1 MGIQQYSCVLWDVD
15 GTIADAS
22 AGILPRIATVLAGL
36 GKPPTPADR
45 VHEWI
50 GPPML
55 ESFQTI
61 AGLTADEALTAVT
74 AYRTLAS
81 SHGYAESVRLYDGIA
96 DVIHDVAL
104 AGTPQSTASTK
115 PQNQV
120 QAIFEHFGITDLFVA
135 VHGARPEPDAHDTK
149 ADVLGRALDDL
160 ASRGIDLSKPVLI
173 GDRHHDVDGATDH
186 DVPVIFA
193 RWGFGSSAEEAGAQ
207 HVVDT
212 PAELRVL
219 LLGHSD
225 ASAA

>member
-1 MGIQQYSCVLWDVD
+1 
-15 GTIADAS
+15 
-22 AGILPRIATVLAGL
+22 
-36 GKPPTPADR
+36 
-45 VHEWI
+45 
-50 GPPML
+50 
-55 ESFQTI
+55 
-61 AGLTADEALTAVT
+61 
-74 AYRTLAS
+74 
-81 SHGYAESVRLYDGIA
+81 
-96 DVIHDVAL
+96 
-104 AGTPQSTASTK
+104 QSTASTK